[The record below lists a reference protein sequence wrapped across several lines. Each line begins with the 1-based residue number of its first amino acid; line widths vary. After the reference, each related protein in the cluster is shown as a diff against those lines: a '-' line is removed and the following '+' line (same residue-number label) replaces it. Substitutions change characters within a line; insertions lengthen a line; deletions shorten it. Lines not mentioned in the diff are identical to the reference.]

1 MRNSGKCWLSETLKN
16 IEEFTNPLLIYIRVI
31 IYILRIS
38 MLVQDCNLGCKF
50 F

>member
-1 MRNSGKCWLSETLKN
+1 MSAPIKNSGECWLSETLKN

-38 MLVQDCNLGCKF
+38 ILAQDCI
-50 F
+50 